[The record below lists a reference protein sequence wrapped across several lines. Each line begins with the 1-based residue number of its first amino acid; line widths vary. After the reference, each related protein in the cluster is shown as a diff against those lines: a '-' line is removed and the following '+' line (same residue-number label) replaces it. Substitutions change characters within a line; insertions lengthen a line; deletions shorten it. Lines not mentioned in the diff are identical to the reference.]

1 MLSGGDRRG
10 RCPVGTSRI
19 DSISKIAYTRQ
30 VKSSE
35 FKRWLAKQG
44 ATFTPAKG
52 SHFHVYLNGKQ
63 SIIPMHQKDIPT
75 GTVEAIKK
83 QLGLK

>member
-1 MLSGGDRRG
+1 
-10 RCPVGTSRI
+10 
-19 DSISKIAYTRQ
+19 

-35 FKRWLAKQG
+35 FKRWLARQG
-44 ATFTPAKG
+44 ATFSPAKG
-52 SHFHVYLNGKQ
+52 AHFHVFLKGKKT
-63 SIIPMHQKDIPT
+63 IIPMHQKDIPT

>member
-1 MLSGGDRRG
+1 
-10 RCPVGTSRI
+10 
-19 DSISKIAYTRQ
+19 

-35 FKRWLAKQG
+35 FKRWLAKLG

-52 SHFHVYLNGKQ
+52 SQFRVELNGKK

-83 QLGLK
+83 QLGLR

>member
-1 MLSGGDRRG
+1 
-10 RCPVGTSRI
+10 
-19 DSISKIAYTRQ
+19 

-35 FKRWLAKQG
+35 LKRWLAKQG
-44 ATFTPAKG
+44 AVFTPAKG
-52 SHFHVYLNGKQ
+52 SHLHVTLNGKK
-63 SIIPMHQKDIPT
+63 STLPMHQKEIPT

>member
-1 MLSGGDRRG
+1 MENRR
-10 RCPVGTSRI
+10 RHCPVGAFLF
-19 DSISKIAYTRQ
+19 DSISKIAYTEQ

-35 FKRWLAKQG
+35 FKRWLTKQG

>member
-1 MLSGGDRRG
+1 MLSGGNRRG
-10 RCPVGTSRI
+10 RCQAGTFRI
-19 DSISKIAYTRQ
+19 DSISKIAYTGQ

-35 FKRWLAKQG
+35 FKRWLARQG

-63 SIIPMHQKDIPT
+63 SIIPMHQKDITT

>member
-1 MLSGGDRRG
+1 VARNPDCGSH
-10 RCPVGTSRI
+10 
-19 DSISKIAYTRQ
+19 

-35 FKRWLAKQG
+35 FKRWLAGLG
-44 ATFTPAKG
+44 AKFTPAKG
-52 SHFHVYLNGKQ
+52 SHFHVYLNKKQ